1 MYQVLAT
8 KLYLSASGTASEVST
23 AVSMEGANSVQV
35 DYTIFS
41 LTGSTPTVRL
51 QLQQSNDLENWTT
64 LGSQSTKDSV
74 GWTLGPSATAVT
86 AAYVRV
92 KYDFSAGSSQTA
104 VIAAGINTT
113 MT

>member
-41 LTGSTPTVRL
+41 LTGSSPEVSL
-51 QLQQSNDLENWTT
+51 QLQHSNDLENWTN
-64 LGSQSTKDSV
+64 LGSPSPTTSV
-74 GWTLGPSATAVT
+74 GWKLGPSATAVT

-92 KYDFSAGSSQTA
+92 KYLFSAGSGQTA